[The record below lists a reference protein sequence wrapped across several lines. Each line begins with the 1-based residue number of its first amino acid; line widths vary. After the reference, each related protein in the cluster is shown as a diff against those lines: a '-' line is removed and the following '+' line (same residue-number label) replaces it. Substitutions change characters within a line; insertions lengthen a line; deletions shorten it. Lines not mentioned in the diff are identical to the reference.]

1 MMNNIEQLYD
11 KGGAISPPF
20 CAGRRAQHDAHGCD
34 ESSEYVR
41 VCQSEVNGFVN
52 AMALRPHLD
61 VVAVNIDVTTMET
74 AADIP
79 GQKNHAKR
87 ESCPK
92 PQINNIQQQFI
103 AKAMIASTCGIPH
116 PASNGD
122 PTGSHGLSSLAEGE
136 WEKAIQRNESPGP
149 TGSAIPASHGI
160 LELVGDF
167 AGNPHVT
174 WE

>member
-1 MMNNIEQLYD
+1 M
-11 KGGAISPPF
+11 
-20 CAGRRAQHDAHGCD
+20 
-34 ESSEYVR
+34 
-41 VCQSEVNGFVN
+41 NGFVN

-103 AKAMIASTCGIPH
+103 AKAMIVSTCGIPH

-160 LELVGDF
+160 LELVGGF

-174 WE
+174 WD